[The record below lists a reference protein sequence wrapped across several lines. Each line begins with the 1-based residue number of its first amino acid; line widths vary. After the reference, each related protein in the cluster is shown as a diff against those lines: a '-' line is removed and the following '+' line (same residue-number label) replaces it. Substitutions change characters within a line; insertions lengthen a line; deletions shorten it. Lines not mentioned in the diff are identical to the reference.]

1 MWRYLV
7 RVDFIKRAAI
17 AGLAVLFVLS
27 PFGTSLAEQRAE
39 RGASA
44 CNAPPISANSFVSLP
59 GHPFG
64 VVPTRDGCSLFVSMV
79 GDSKAPHGTALLQRA
94 DGRLILK
101 HVFQLE
107 GPPFGMVMTHDGKL
121 LVVAA
126 QKNVVFMD
134 VDRMLGEPGGDP
146 ILGSISDG
154 ASAGSIYVNVTA
166 DDGFLFVSDEQAATI
181 TVIDLK
187 KARSSGFAA
196 SAIVG
201 KIPVGRLPIA
211 LTFSPDERWLYTTS
225 EIAPANLEWPI
236 ECKPEGAA
244 SATAAVKNPK
254 GAIIVVDVERAKTH
268 PAGSIV
274 SYVPAGCSPVRLAIS
289 PAGDRAFVTARNSN
303 ALLAFDTASLRGDA
317 SKALISTVPVGTAPV
332 GIEVVNKQVFVTNS
346 DRFGARRN
354 ARQTLTVI
362 DTARIDQ
369 GAGAIQGMIQAG
381 GFPRGFG
388 VSPDGRTLF
397 VSNFNSNEIQIIDLE
412 HLPIENSK

>member
-1 MWRYLV
+1 M
-7 RVDFIKRAAI
+7 RVYFIMRVAI
-17 AGLAVLFVLS
+17 AGLALLFVLS
-27 PFGTSLAEQRAE
+27 PFGTSLAEQEAG
-39 RGASA
+39 RGVSA
-44 CNAPPISANSFVSLP
+44 CNAPPASANSFVPLP

-94 DGRLILK
+94 DGRLTLK
-101 HVFQLE
+101 HLFRVE
-107 GPPFGMVMTHDGKL
+107 GLPLGMVMTHDGKL

-134 VDRMLGEPGGDP
+134 VDRMVAEPSGDP

-166 DDGFLFVSDEQAATI
+166 DDEFLFVSDELAATI

-201 KIPVGRLPIA
+201 KIPVGRAPIA
-211 LTFSPDERWLYTTS
+211 LTFSPDGRWLYTTS
-225 EIAPANLEWPI
+225 EVAPANLEWPI

-244 SATAAVKNPK
+244 SATAAAKNPK
-254 GAIIVVDVERAKTH
+254 GAIIVVDVERAKTN

-303 ALLAFDTASLRGDA
+303 ALLAFDTAKLRGDA
-317 SKALISTVPVGTAPV
+317 SKALIGTVPVGIAPV
-332 GIEVVNKQVFVTNS
+332 GIEVVDKQVFVTNS
-346 DRFGARRN
+346 DRFGAKPN

-362 DTARIDQ
+362 DTARIAQ
-369 GAGAIQGMIQAG
+369 GAGAIQGTIQAG

-397 VSNFNSNEIQIIDLE
+397 MSNFSSNEIQIIDLK
-412 HLPIENSK
+412 HLPIETSK